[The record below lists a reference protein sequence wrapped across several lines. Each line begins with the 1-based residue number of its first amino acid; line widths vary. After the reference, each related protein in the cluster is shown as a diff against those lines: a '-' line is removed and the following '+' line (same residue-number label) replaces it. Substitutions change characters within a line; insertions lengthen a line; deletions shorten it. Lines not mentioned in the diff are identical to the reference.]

1 MLPYGYSVSLLI
13 SIFPYIWKKI
23 INPMAIATNKGE
35 KITAQ
40 EKDSVERWVLAVLF
54 ATTAA
59 LTYITFFRVGIT
71 NPLY

>member
-23 INPMAIATNKGE
+23 IDPLAISTNNGE
-35 KITAQ
+35 KIKT
-40 EKDSVERWVLAVLF
+40 EDRESVERWVLAVLLT
-54 ATTAA
+54 TTAVIS
-59 LTYITFFRVGIT
+59 YITFFSVGIT